1 MVPHDA
7 HDASLQ
13 AVLWDMDGTL
23 IDSEPYWVA
32 SEIALVERFGGT
44 WTHADGLKLVGQGLP
59 FSALVLQR
67 AGVDLEVDD
76 IVTTLTDHVMEL
88 LSESVPWRPG
98 AVSMMHGIAAEGIP
112 QALVT
117 MSMNRM
123 ATLVAN
129 LIPGGPLATVVSGD
143 QVERP
148 KPDPESYLLGAQRLG
163 VDIRSCVAFEDSP
176 AGVASAHTAGAI
188 TIGLPNLVDISETPA
203 DALWE
208 SLSEKSLDDVV
219 RTFSQVKAGRS

>member
-1 MVPHDA
+1 MVSLDA
-7 HDASLQ
+7 TDANPQ

-32 SEIALVERFGGT
+32 AEIALVERFGGT

-67 AGVDLEVDD
+67 AGVDLAVDD
-76 IVTTLTDHVMEL
+76 IVTALTDHVMGL
-88 LSESVPWRPG
+88 LTESVPWRPG
-98 AVSMMHGIAAEGIP
+98 AVSLMHAIAAEEIP
-112 QALVT
+112 QGLVT

-123 ATLVAN
+123 ATLVAD
-129 LIPGGPLATVVSGD
+129 LIPGRPLSTVVSGD
-143 QVERP
+143 QVEKS
-148 KPDPESYLLGAQRLG
+148 KPDPESYLLGAKRLG

-176 AGVASAHTAGAI
+176 AGVASAHAAGAV

-203 DALWE
+203 DELWE
-208 SLSEKSLDDVV
+208 SLSEKSFDDIVHAYSRV
-219 RTFSQVKAGRS
+219 SAARR

>member
-1 MVPHDA
+1 
-7 HDASLQ
+7 
-13 AVLWDMDGTL
+13 
-23 IDSEPYWVA
+23 
-32 SEIALVERFGGT
+32 
-44 WTHADGLKLVGQGLP
+44 
-59 FSALVLQR
+59 
-67 AGVDLEVDD
+67 
-76 IVTTLTDHVMEL
+76 
-88 LSESVPWRPG
+88 VPWRPG
-98 AVSMMHGIAAEGIP
+98 AVSLMHAIAAEGIP

-129 LIPGGPLATVVSGD
+129 LIPGGPLGTVVSGD
-143 QVERP
+143 QVENP

-176 AGVASAHTAGAI
+176 AGVASAHDAGAV

-208 SLSEKSLDDVV
+208 SLAEKSLDDVV
-219 RTFSQVKAGRS
+219 RTFSQVKDARL

>member
-7 HDASLQ
+7 KDANLQ

-176 AGVASAHTAGAI
+176 AGVASARAAGAV

>member
-7 HDASLQ
+7 NDANLQ

-59 FSALVLQR
+59 FSAVVLQR
-67 AGVDLEVDD
+67 AGVDLDVDD

-88 LSESVPWRPG
+88 LAESVPWRPG
-98 AVSMMHGIAAEGIP
+98 AVSMIHAIAEAGVP
-112 QALVT
+112 QGLVT

-123 ATLVAN
+123 ATLVAH
-129 LIPGGPLATVVSGD
+129 LIPGRPLSTVVSGD
-143 QVERP
+143 QVEKS

-176 AGVASAHTAGAI
+176 AGVASAHAAGAV
-188 TIGLPNLVDISETPA
+188 TIGLPNLVDISDTPA
-203 DALWE
+203 VAFWE
-208 SLSEKSLDDVV
+208 SLAEKNFDDVL
-219 RTFSQVKAGRS
+219 RTYGLTVAGR